1 MGALKFEYRFK
12 TEGDGTVV
20 DLTGELERIV
30 NENGL
35 LSGLLNVFVPGST
48 GAITTIEYEPGL
60 IKDIPELFEKLIPS
74 DRSYYHDHTWGDANG
89 FSHLRAALVGP
100 SITVPVFEGYLQ
112 LGTWQQVVF
121 LEFDNRARN
130 RRVVITFVGDLV

>member
-1 MGALKFEYRFK
+1 MCALKFEYRFK

-20 DLTGELERIV
+20 DLTGELGRIV
-30 NENGL
+30 EENRL
-35 LSGLLNVFVPGST
+35 HSGLLNVFVPGST

-60 IKDIPELFEKLIPS
+60 VKDIPELFEQLIPS
-74 DRSYYHDHTWGDANG
+74 GRSYHHDLTWGDANG

-100 SITVPVFEGYLQ
+100 SVTVPVFEGSLQ

-121 LEFDNRARN
+121 LEFDNKARN
-130 RRVVITFVGDLV
+130 RRVVITFVGDFE